1 MPNPAL
7 CVGSAGG
14 SEQWKEGSVL
24 AELTFCWGIRFYPLL
39 CLYYSLIAGS
49 GEQLKGSRVVM

>member
-1 MPNPAL
+1 MPNLAL

-24 AELTFCWGIRFYPLL
+24 AELTFCWGVSFYPLL
-39 CLYYSLIAGS
+39 FLYSLIAG
-49 GEQLKGSRVVM
+49 GGKQLEGSRVAL